1 MKIDDLV
8 VTWSD
13 LQFGWRN
20 PGIFHRCFSKGTWL
34 FGVFAMFSM
43 GKSEVKA
50 LVGRTDCSGAEGIA
64 AEDG

>member
-1 MKIDDLV
+1 MICSLD
-8 VTWSD
+8 
-13 LQFGWRN
+13 G
-20 PGIFHRCFSKGTWL
+20 GIQVSFTGTWL
-34 FGVFAMFSM
+34 FGAFAMFSM